1 MLISIRM
8 TPHIIATRKS
18 INFTLWNMS
27 RIRKF
32 IDRDSCSHAMRAL
45 VLSRLDYANSLLA
58 GCNTGD
64 IKRLETL
71 QNKAA
76 RIIFR
81 VPRLESATP
90 LLNTLHWLP
99 VKKRIIF
106 KTLLYVYKV
115 LNGLAP
121 AYLTRFISLYT
132 VPREGLRS
140 AKDTLRLNVPKTQ
153 LKISDGLFSSFGPKT
168 GTNYPGSCHQNISNC
183 CHLQNPAQDSF
194 VCSYVISCSYS
205 IFHFSLLERCDQ
217 FGMALY

>member
-1 MLISIRM
+1 MPFDSEVTRFPRM
-8 TPHIIATRKS
+8 C
-18 INFTLWNMS
+18 NFQVSHLRVSLVLAPSAFSSSLWLP
-27 RIRKF
+27 ICLL
-32 IDRDSCSHAMRAL
+32 SCSHAMRAL

-121 AYLTRFISLYT
+121 EYLTQFISLYT

-140 AKDTLRLNVPKTQ
+140 AKTL
-153 LKISDGLFSSFGPKT
+153 SAWM
-168 GTNYPGSCHQNISNC
+168 Y
-183 CHLQNPAQDSF
+183 
-194 VCSYVISCSYS
+194 
-205 IFHFSLLERCDQ
+205 LEHS
-217 FGMALY
+217 

>member
-1 MLISIRM
+1 MFGIHPSSTIKNLGVTFDSTMSM
-8 TPHIIATRKS
+8 TPHITATRKS

-58 GCNTGD
+58 GCSTGD

-106 KTLLYVYKV
+106 KALLYVYKV
-115 LNGLAP
+115 LN
-121 AYLTRFISLYT
+121 
-132 VPREGLRS
+132 
-140 AKDTLRLNVPKTQ
+140 RL
-153 LKISDGLFSSFGPKT
+153 
-168 GTNYPGSCHQNISNC
+168 
-183 CHLQNPAQDSF
+183 
-194 VCSYVISCSYS
+194 
-205 IFHFSLLERCDQ
+205 
-217 FGMALY
+217 

>member
-1 MLISIRM
+1 
-8 TPHIIATRKS
+8 
-18 INFTLWNMS
+18 
-27 RIRKF
+27 
-32 IDRDSCSHAMRAL
+32 MRAL

-121 AYLTRFISLYT
+121 AYLTQFISLYT

-153 LKISDGLFSSFGPKT
+153 LKISDGSFSSFGPKNWNKLPVPIRT
-168 GTNYPGSCHQNISNC
+168 SQTVANYKTQLKT
-183 CHLQNPAQDSF
+183 HLF
-194 VCSYVISCSYS
+194 V
-205 IFHFSLLERCDQ
+205 HK
-217 FGMALY
+217 